1 MDESVIQY
9 FEKPEQKT
17 KLRLSD
23 AIRIGAR
30 LRPQCVGRLYRYG
43 GSCVIGAAF
52 EGAGWKAEA
61 EKYEA
66 KEGSSPWHWLEERF
80 GVPHAI
86 VDRIWRR
93 NDLCDES
100 RESIADW
107 LQSIGL

>member
-1 MDESVIQY
+1 MAVSESSLNSIGEIDMDESVIQY

-52 EGAGWKAEA
+52 VGAGWKSEA
-61 EKYEA
+61 EEYEA
-66 KEGSSPWHWLEERF
+66 NEGSSPWHLLETTVSVLHDYYAR
-80 GVPHAI
+80 HWS
-86 VDRIWRR
+86 DHYS
-93 NDLCDES
+93 C
-100 RESIADW
+100 
-107 LQSIGL
+107 